1 MSHDVKPS
9 APAVA
14 TGHPHAR
21 AQGPGRPKDMEKRG
35 AILAAA
41 QKLFTRSGFEGTS
54 MDAIAQAAGVS
65 KLTVYS
71 HFGDKDSLFREA
83 AQTCCGELMPE
94 QVFDFQSGSDVRV
107 ALGAIALAHSRVL
120 ANAELSALFRAVL
133 GDCGADGDPRLGRL
147 VWEVGPGRAQ
157 QKIEHFLTQ
166 AVAAGGL
173 EIKDIPMAAGQFLA
187 LLRGDLP
194 LRRLFICANVCEE
207 ADIRRNAEAAV
218 EMFLRAYTPR

>member
-1 MSHDVKPS
+1 MTHEKLNPMLLSYARP
-9 APAVA
+9 
-14 TGHPHAR
+14 GGR

-83 AQTCCGELMPE
+83 AQTCCGALMPE
-94 QVFDFQSGSDVRV
+94 QVFEFQPAMDLRH
-107 ALGAIALAHSRVL
+107 ALNVIALAHARVL
-120 ANAELSALFRAVL
+120 ANSELAALFRAVL
-133 GDCGADGDPRLGRL
+133 GDCNAEGDPRLGRL
-147 VWEVGPGRAQ
+147 VWDVGPGRAQ
-157 QKIEHFLTQ
+157 QKIEHFLEQ
-166 AVAAGGL
+166 AVAAGKL
-173 EIKDIPMAAGQFLA
+173 EIRDVPLAAGQFLA

-194 LRRLFICANVCEE
+194 LRRLFACSEGCEE
-207 ADIRRNAEAAV
+207 AGIRRNAEAAV
-218 EMFLRAYTPR
+218 EMFLRAYATR

>member
-1 MSHDVKPS
+1 M
-9 APAVA
+9 
-14 TGHPHAR
+14 G
-21 AQGPGRPKDMEKRG
+21 KRT
-35 AILAAA
+35 AILEAA
-41 QKLFTRSGFEGTS
+41 KRLFVQHGYEGTS
-54 MDAIAQAAGVS
+54 MDAVAAEAGVS

-94 QVFDFQSGSDVRV
+94 QVFDFQPGSDVRV

-147 VWEVGPGRAQ
+147 VWDVGPGRAQ

>member
-1 MSHDVKPS
+1 MSRDVKPS
-9 APAVA
+9 PPALA
-14 TGHPHAR
+14 SARPHAR
-21 AQGPGRPKDMEKRG
+21 ALGPGRPKDMEKRG

-94 QVFDFQSGSDVRV
+94 QVFDFQAGADVRV
-107 ALGAIALAHSRVL
+107 ALSAIALAHSRVL

-166 AVAAGGL
+166 AVTAGKL
-173 EIKDIPMAAGQFLA
+173 EIKDIPMAASQFLA

-194 LRRLFICANVCEE
+194 LRRLFVCANACEE
-207 ADIRRNAEAAV
+207 VDIRRNAEGAV
-218 EMFLRAYTPR
+218 EVFLRAYAPR

>member
-1 MSHDVKPS
+1 MARDVKS
-9 APAVA
+9 AQMHSACTRP
-14 TGHPHAR
+14 GGR

-41 QKLFTRSGFEGTS
+41 QKLFTRNGFEGTS

-83 AQTCCGELMPE
+83 AQACCGALMPE
-94 QVFDFQSGSDVRV
+94 QVFDYQPETDLRV
-107 ALGAIALAHSRVL
+107 ALNAIALAHARVL
-120 ANAELSALFRAVL
+120 ANEDLAALFRAVL
-133 GDCGADGDPRLGRL
+133 GDCNAEGDPRLGRL

-157 QKIEHFLTQ
+157 QKIEYFLAQ
-166 AVAAGGL
+166 AVAAGRL
-173 EIKDIPMAAGQFLA
+173 EIADIAMAAAQLLA

-194 LRRLFICANVCEE
+194 LRKLFACSEGCGE
-207 ADIRRNAEAAV
+207 AGIRRNAEAAGD
-218 EMFLRAYTPR
+218 MFLRAYATR

>member
-1 MSHDVKPS
+1 
-9 APAVA
+9 
-14 TGHPHAR
+14 
-21 AQGPGRPKDMEKRG
+21 MEKRS

-54 MDAIAQAAGVS
+54 MDAIAQTAGVS

-94 QVFDFQSGSDVRV
+94 QVFDFQPGADLRT
-107 ALGAIALAHSRVL
+107 ALGAIALAHARVL
-120 ANAELSALFRAVL
+120 ANEELAALFRAVL
-133 GDCGADGDPRLGRL
+133 GDCGVDGDPRLGRL

-157 QKIEHFLTQ
+157 QKIERFLRQ
-166 AVAAGGL
+166 AITAGKL
-173 EIKDIPMAAGQFLA
+173 EIDDVALAASQFLA

-194 LRRLFICANVCEE
+194 LRRLFVCASCSEE
-207 ADIRRNAEAAV
+207 AEIRRNAEAAV
-218 EMFLRAYTPR
+218 EMFLRAYAAR